1 MLCRNP
7 TIEESQENSNKFFS
21 LWHQQKDVISILL
34 PSFPSLTLWYSG
46 AAGAVRLW
54 CSALAAVS
62 RFRALFFREWWTPS
76 SRNRRCTSLITC
88 ELHSNHKITCE
99 LHSIHKNHLI
109 ICPAEEFEWLH
120 ILSAITA
127 NCSHVVTET
136 CASRVVTQITAEAK
150 QVTDKHSKNLWLC
163 LRIDNGTLPSKLNK
177 TQSWPYMSS
186 KWGRVSISILG
197 KSPLQCHPLNL
208 CYRNTTM

>member
-1 MLCRNP
+1 M
-7 TIEESQENSNKFFS
+7 
-21 LWHQQKDVISILL
+21 ISILL

-46 AAGAVRLW
+46 AADAVRLW
-54 CSALAAVS
+54 YSALAAVS

-150 QVTDKHSKNLWLC
+150 QVTDNH
-163 LRIDNGTLPSKLNK
+163 KL
-177 TQSWPYMSS
+177 
-186 KWGRVSISILG
+186 
-197 KSPLQCHPLNL
+197 
-208 CYRNTTM
+208 